1 MTTDLGSSDL
11 GAGKIPAKPRLFAN
25 SRYVTKGAP
34 RSGGI
39 ASVYE
44 ALELA
49 TSKSVAIKV
58 FRASNGIDDV
68 IKESFRREAHALS
81 ELKHENVVRILESG
95 LDEET
100 GEHFIVM
107 EWLQND
113 FQTVL
118 NEHADRQ
125 VSWEDYYAKL
135 GRPILSAL
143 AFAHSKSI
151 VHRDIKPSNIMV
163 GRDGELRVCDFGI
176 SKFRNF
182 INPGVTLSHFASMP
196 YAPPEMD
203 DGSYS
208 YSRDVFGFSA
218 FSVAMFFSEKLKTH
232 ADLHRALESLS
243 VDESVKRCLRKS
255 LSLEN
260 PAERPANAQV
270 LLSEFDR
277 IQPRVTAEKSGTIY
291 IDLTKKVRDLIAA
304 ELAAFN
310 DDDVRRYLLCDLKDA
325 FCEFARPKP
334 GEDPSKERA
343 LRLLGN
349 HYGYIAVAD
358 DESTGTLKLISANEI
373 MVSDLERDRD
383 NAMPMN
389 CNFSFGGLYRQ
400 ESLRT
405 LSEIRA
411 RLSEFA
417 SEQKLQRQEQ
427 GRQQMFKTWLDLLS
441 AKTEL
446 ENTRKKEFLYGKNE
460 LSSGLIVFVLRDGQ
474 DASVLEDK
482 DIRLDTADGAFVGS
496 VISVSGNKVKVQPSD
511 RNRVAGTSVPDKGS
525 FVVDTIKADS
535 ALDKQR
541 VAVDAVRFGRSVN
554 NELCSAIVEPTTVQ
568 LPRIDELEFHQTQ
581 MDEDKRD
588 AVRTAVAGPALMV
601 VEGPPGTGKT
611 TFITELVLQTLKADP
626 SARILLT
633 SQTHVAVDNSLERIA
648 KEGDSQIRAV
658 RIGHEDD
665 ERIAASSKPFLLD
678 RKLQQMRKE
687 AIASGR
693 KFIEQ
698 WAAEY
703 GVDLAS
709 TRMAMAIN
717 THAGL
722 RQRLEAVEEEIN
734 SIQVIDESEREAL
747 EPEARDGLEDR
758 LGGLVIEKTGLERAL
773 KESVVEFRKYEQDKS
788 MVQELAQ
795 SSAEELRIWADNYS
809 SQTPEGRQLK
819 KLIIAHADWEAR
831 FGRSREFRA
840 ALIASSNIVAGT
852 CLGVMSVPGRNEI
865 SYDLCIVDEASI
877 ATPTEVLVPMSRA
890 TRTVLVGD
898 NKQLSP
904 FQDPELK
911 TSGLL
916 KKHNLSEANQQYTLF
931 RHLTDH
937 LPPELHKV
945 LKSQHRMVPEI
956 GDLVSECFYGGQ
968 LSSFSRPPL
977 AALAAAL
984 PKPVIWK
991 STSRA
996 PNRASKK
1003 SGTSHYNELE
1013 IKTIEQFLNRLDFDL
1028 QHGKVKGEQ
1037 ISLAVLTGYGEQ
1049 KRRLQTVINT
1059 NQHRWKSYSR
1069 IFVNVV
1075 DAFQGRE
1082 ADVTLFSV
1090 TRSEAQGMG
1099 FLKEMERIN
1108 VALSRAKE
1116 RLVIVGDHSYCLQAE
1131 GSINPLK
1138 DVIGYMQ
1145 NNPQSC
1151 LIEEVRP

>member
-1 MTTDLGSSDL
+1 MTEDIRSSGL
-11 GAGKIPAKPRLFAN
+11 TGGKKMVKPRFFSN
-25 SRYVTKGAP
+25 NRYVTKGAP

-49 TSKSVAIKV
+49 TNRSVAIKV
-58 FRASNGIDDV
+58 FRASNGTDSV
-68 IKESFRREAHALS
+68 VEESFRREARALS
-81 ELKHENVVRILESG
+81 ELKHEHIVRILESG
-95 LDEET
+95 LDDET
-100 GEHFIVM
+100 GEHFVVM
-107 EWLQND
+107 EWLQSD

-118 NEHADRQ
+118 NEHAERQ

-143 AFAHSKSI
+143 AYAHSKSV
-151 VHRDIKPSNIMV
+151 VHRDIKPSNIMI
-163 GRDGELRVCDFGI
+163 GKDGELRICDFGI
-176 SKFRNF
+176 SKLRNF

-208 YSRDVFGFSA
+208 YSRDVFGFAA
-218 FSVAMFFSEKLKTH
+218 FSVAMFSNSQLKTH
-232 ADLHRALESLS
+232 ADLHRALEGLS
-243 VDESVKRCLRKS
+243 IDEPVKRCLRKC
-255 LSLEN
+255 LSLES
-260 PAERPANAQV
+260 PSERPANAQV
-270 LLSEFDR
+270 LLSELNR
-277 IQPRVTAEKSGTIY
+277 IQPKADAEKIGTIY
-291 IDLTKKVRDLIAA
+291 IDLSRKVRDLIAA
-304 ELAAFN
+304 DIAATN
-310 DDDVRRYLLCDLKDA
+310 EDGVRKYVLSDLESA

-349 HYGYIAVAD
+349 RYGYIAIAD
-358 DESTGTLKLISANEI
+358 DESPGVLKLISANEI
-373 MVSDLERDRD
+373 LLSDMERDRD

-389 CNFSFGGLYRQ
+389 CNFSLVGLYRQ
-400 ESLRT
+400 ESQRALA
-405 LSEIRA
+405 EIRM
-411 RLSEFA
+411 RLSEFT
-417 SEQKLQRQEQ
+417 SEQKLQRLEQ

-441 AKTEL
+441 AKTDL
-446 ENTRKKEFLYGKNE
+446 ENIRKKAFHYDRHE
-460 LSSGLIVFVLRDGQ
+460 SSGGLIVFVLRGGQ

-482 DIRLDTADGAFVGS
+482 DIQLETSSGTFVGS
-496 VISVSGNKVKVQPSD
+496 VISVAGNKIKVQPSD
-511 RNRVAGTSVPDKGS
+511 RNRVKGTSAPDRGS
-525 FVVDTIKADS
+525 FVVDTTKADS

-541 VAVDAVRFGRSVN
+541 VAVDAIRYGRSIN
-554 NELCSAIVEPTTVQ
+554 TELGTAITEPATIQ
-568 LPRIDELEFHQTQ
+568 LPRIDELEFHQANIDQ
-581 MDEDKRD
+581 DKKD
-588 AVRTAVAGPALMV
+588 AVRAAVAGSTLMV

-611 TFITELVLQTLKADP
+611 TFITELILQTIKSDP
-626 SARILLT
+626 TARILLT
-633 SQTHVAVDNSLERIA
+633 SQTHVAVDNSLERIT
-648 KEGDSQIRAV
+648 KEGGNQIRAV

-665 ERIAASSKPFLLD
+665 ERIAASSRPLLLD
-678 RKLQQMRKE
+678 RKLLQMRKE

-693 KFIEQ
+693 QFIEE
-698 WAAEY
+698 WAAER

-722 RQRLEAVEEEIN
+722 KERLEVVEEEVAR
-734 SIQVIDESEREAL
+734 IQAMDESEREDL
-747 EPEARDGLEDR
+747 EPEIRVGLEDR
-758 LGGLVIEKTGLERAL
+758 LGGLVIERTGLEKAL
-773 KESVVEFRKYEQDKS
+773 KESMTEFRRYESDKS
-788 MVQELAQ
+788 MVQELVQ
-795 SSAEELRIWADNYS
+795 SSAKDLRIWADTYS
-809 SQTPEGRQLK
+809 TQTPEGRQLK
-819 KLIIAHADWEAR
+819 KMIIAHADWETR

-890 TRTVLVGD
+890 KRTVLVGD

-904 FQDPELK
+904 FQDPDLK

-916 KKHNLSEANQQYTLF
+916 KKYHLTEADQQSTLF
-931 RHLTDH
+931 RHLTKH

-945 LKSQHRMVPEI
+945 LKSQHRMLPEI
-956 GDLVSECFYGGQ
+956 GNLVSECFYDGQ
-968 LSSFSRPPL
+968 LTSFPRRPL
-977 AALAAAL
+977 AALVAAL

-1003 SGTSHYNELE
+1003 VGTSHYNEFE
-1013 IKTIEQFLNRLDFDL
+1013 VKIIEQFLSRLDFEIR
-1028 QHGKVKGEQ
+1028 HGKGKGDQ
-1037 ISLAVLTGYGEQ
+1037 ISVAVLTGYSEQ
-1049 KRRLQTVINT
+1049 KRRLQTAINT
-1059 NQHRWKSYSR
+1059 NQHRWRSYSH

-1082 ADVTLFSV
+1082 ADMTVFSV

-1116 RLVIVGDHSYCLQAE
+1116 QLVIVGDHSYCLQAE

-1145 NNPQSC
+1145 RNPEFC
-1151 LIEEVRP
+1151 LIEEVKP